1 MANIITYCRILCSIS
16 MMSFHMPSISFFL
29 LYMICGLSDVLDG
42 IIARKTNTASDFG
55 ARLDTIADFI
65 FATVLL
71 SNEFYAKKAHKHIDI
86 TTENMR

>member
-42 IIARKTNTASDFG
+42 IIDLG
-55 ARLDTIADFI
+55 AKSVIWRSF
-65 FATVLL
+65 FW
-71 SNEFYAKKAHKHIDI
+71 HI
-86 TTENMR
+86 